1 MEDSI
6 IYCCCEVVYMPQGG
20 RDQEVG
26 GGGTRCLN
34 SILGT
39 PQKGGGGRGR
49 GDSHLAMGYY
59 TNRAEERERG
69 RVFY

>member
-26 GGGTRCLN
+26 GGGT
-34 SILGT
+34 
-39 PQKGGGGRGR
+39 
-49 GDSHLAMGYY
+49 A
-59 TNRAEERERG
+59 A
-69 RVFY
+69 